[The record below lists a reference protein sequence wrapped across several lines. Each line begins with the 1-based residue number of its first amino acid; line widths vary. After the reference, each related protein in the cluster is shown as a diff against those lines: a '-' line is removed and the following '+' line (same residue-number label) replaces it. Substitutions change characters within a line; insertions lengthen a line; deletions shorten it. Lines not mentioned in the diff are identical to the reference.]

1 MIDSRAQRR
10 SAPAL
15 LALAVV
21 LFASVWPAMKFGLAE
36 SSPVWFAAGRA
47 GLSALAGFALVTAL
61 GRLRLPDGRDW
72 PIVLSIGGLQL
83 GAYFGVCLI
92 ALEQLPAG
100 RSALLGYT
108 TPMWILPLAW
118 PILGERPR
126 RRDVFGLVVGLAGI
140 GVLVGPSMLDPA
152 LLTGHALMLIGS
164 GFWAVSILH
173 TRGHRWHLTPLEL
186 LPWQMLVATLLL
198 IPFALWREPQG
209 GIALSPGALLP
220 LAYVGLLAGPI
231 ASWASLSAA
240 RALPA
245 SMTSLGFLMTPV
257 LGVAISAL
265 WLDEAIGP
273 DMLIGG
279 ALILVGVGVTLRR

>member
-1 MIDSRAQRR
+1 MIDSTTQPR

-36 SSPVWFAAGRA
+36 SSPVWFATGRA
-47 GLSALAGFALVTAL
+47 GLSAVAGFALVAAL
-61 GRLRLPDGRDW
+61 GRLRLPGRWDW

-83 GAYFGVCLI
+83 GAYFGVCLV

-108 TPMWILPLAW
+108 TPIWILPLAW
-118 PILGERPR
+118 PLLGERPR
-126 RRDVFGLVVGLAGI
+126 GRDLVGLLVGLTGI
-140 GVLVGPSMLDPA
+140 AVLVGPSLLDPA
-152 LLTGHALMLIGS
+152 LLTGHVLMLIGS
-164 GFWAVSILH
+164 GLWAVAILH

-198 IPFALWREPQG
+198 IPFALWHEPQG
-209 GIALSPGALLP
+209 GIAPTPTALLP

-257 LGVAISAL
+257 LGVIISAL
-265 WLDEAIGP
+265 WLGEAIGL

-279 ALILVGVGVTLRR
+279 ALILTGVGVTLRR